1 MFAHFLK
8 DLQTEHASIVVKPTR
23 DYKVNFECMFSPF
36 SVVYSACYSVCGW
49 LSALLFKRFTKWA
62 PKCAPKSMQCHL
74 AILIEVALCTS
85 LNQLT
90 CWRRCFYLPSLHHSC
105 TLFLWLF
112 RIVSFWGNGSTKT
125 VVCPCPCCCRQ
136 RQQRAQWWYTVW
148 NFAYVRHVK
157 LQDQVNAYESR
168 VALAITFGLSWE
180 AEGILCQVAIVIA
193 I

>member
-1 MFAHFLK
+1 MFAHFFK

-62 PKCAPKSMQCHL
+62 PKCTPKSMQCHL

-90 CWRRCFYLPSLHHSC
+90 CWRRCFYLPSLHHCC

-112 RIVSFWGNGSTKT
+112 ASFLFGEMAAQKQLCVLAL
-125 VVCPCPCCCRQ
+125 VVADNDNNEHNDDIQ
-136 RQQRAQWWYTVW
+136 
-148 NFAYVRHVK
+148 F
-157 LQDQVNAYESR
+157 
-168 VALAITFGLSWE
+168 
-180 AEGILCQVAIVIA
+180 GILHMSDMSSNRTRWTPMNLVWL
-193 I
+193 

>member
-1 MFAHFLK
+1 MHRLLWSQPEIIK
-8 DLQTEHASIVVKPTR
+8 WIL
-23 DYKVNFECMFSPF
+23 NECFSPF

-49 LSALLFKRFTKWA
+49 LSALHFKRFTKWA

-74 AILIEVALCTS
+74 AILVEVALCTS

-90 CWRRCFYLPSLHHSC
+90 CWRRCFYLLSLHHSC

-157 LQDQVNAYESR
+157 QQDQVNAYESR
-168 VALAITFGLSWE
+168 VALSLAITFGLSWE
-180 AEGILCQVAIVIA
+180 AEGILWHVAIVIA